1 MSTQPSRQ
9 TSLLT
14 IDNMG
19 FMLDRLGR
27 DCAPLQFLRELTQ
40 NSIEAILKLPEKQG
54 EIRWDVDWTQ
64 FDLRRDGIYKL
75 AVIDT
80 GIGMTGPEMVKYINQ
95 LSSSSNQQSH
105 EGNFGVGAKI
115 AAATR
120 NHIGLIYLSWVAGA
134 GAMIHLWR
142 DPRTGQ
148 YGLRRFELPDGTF
161 NDWLPIESSVKPD
174 IVGDHGTMVVLL
186 GNEDDEHTIRAPIGT
201 PSPSRWIAKYLNTRY
216 FRFPEDVVIK
226 AREGWENPRSD
237 GDRNLLRNVVGQKSY
252 LDDHSVKR
260 GTLQLS
266 DAAAHWWV
274 LKDESALTQNSGFIN
289 SSGHVAA
296 LYRDELYEV
305 ETSRAGVARL
315 QQFGVILGYN
325 RVVIYVEPQPAVAGE
340 LTTNTA
346 RTQLLIDSE
355 PLPWA
360 DWAGEFRD
368 NLPVDIR
375 AVIDEAAAAGINRD
389 HAQSIRDRLKQIAD
403 LFRLSRYK
411 PAAAGTFFVDD
422 NVPRRGG
429 KVSRETGG
437 GGERGEGGGG
447 NGGGRSG
454 NVYAVFATQT
464 GDPALKIKA
473 DPFPAVMWVRVKDG
487 TRQPGFL
494 DDRAATYLKEQNLL
508 QINGDFRV
516 FHDMVERFCKLY
528 SDVPGARPMI
538 EEVVTEWFEQ
548 SLVEAV
554 MGVQS
559 LEGASEWS
567 REDITRALS
576 EEALTS
582 AIMPRYHLDFAIRRS
597 LGSKLGSLK
606 PRAQQSTGSAE
617 A

>member
-1 MSTQPSRQ
+1 MTSQPSRQ

-120 NHIGLIYLSWVAGA
+120 NHTGLIYLSWVAGA

-161 NDWLPIESSVKPD
+161 NDWLPIESSVKPET
-174 IVGDHGTMVVLL
+174 VGDHGTMVVLL
-186 GNEDDEHTIRAPIGT
+186 GNEDNEHTMRAPIGT

-216 FRFPEDVVIK
+216 FRFPEGVVIK

-266 DAAAHWWV
+266 DAAARWWV
-274 LKDESALTQNSGFIN
+274 LKDESALTQNSGFVN

-325 RVVIYVEPQPAVAGE
+325 RVVIYIEPQPAAARE

-346 RTQLLIDSE
+346 RTQLLINSE

-360 DWAGEFRD
+360 DWAAEFRD
-368 NLPVDIR
+368 NLPSDIR
-375 AVIDEAAAAGINRD
+375 AVIDEAAAAGTNRD

-429 KVSRETGG
+429 KASTHIGG
-437 GGERGEGGGG
+437 GAEGGERGGG

-454 NVYAVFATQT
+454 NVYAVFATQA

-473 DPFPAVMWVRVKDG
+473 DPFPTVMWVRVKDG

-516 FHDMVERFCKLY
+516 FHDMVERFCKFY

-606 PRAQQSTGSAE
+606 PRAQQGTVNAE

>member
-1 MSTQPSRQ
+1 MSKQLSRE
-9 TSLLT
+9 TSPLT

-27 DCAPLQFLRELTQ
+27 DCAPLQFVRELTQ
-40 NSIEAILKLPEKQG
+40 NSIEAILKLPDPRG
-54 EIRWDVDWTQ
+54 EIRWDVDWTK
-64 FDLRRDGIYKL
+64 FDLERDGIYKL

-95 LSSSSNQQSH
+95 LSSSSTLQSH
-105 EGNFGVGAKI
+105 DGNFGVGAKI

-120 NHIGLIYLSWVAGA
+120 NHVGLMYLSWTGGA

-161 NDWLPIESSVKPD
+161 NDWLPIENSVKPD
-174 IVGDHGTMVVLL
+174 ILGDHGTMVVLL
-186 GNEDDEHTIRAPIGT
+186 GNADDEHTMRAPIGT
-201 PSPSRWIAKYLNTRY
+201 ASPSRWIAKYLNTRY
-216 FRFPEDVVIK
+216 FTFPAGVTVK
-226 AREGWENPRSD
+226 AREGWENPRID
-237 GDRNLLRNVVGQKSY
+237 GDRNLLRNVIGQQAY
-252 LDDHSVKR
+252 LDDHASGKGDVS
-260 GTLQLS
+260 LS
-266 DAAAHWWV
+266 NAIAHWWV
-274 LKDESALTQNSGFIN
+274 LRDESALSQNSGFIN

-296 LYRDELYEV
+296 LYRDELYEI
-305 ETSRAGVARL
+305 ETSRSGVARL

-325 RVVIYVEPQPAVAGE
+325 RVVIYVEPKPGTGTE
-340 LTTNTA
+340 LSPTTA
-346 RTQLLIDSE
+346 RTQLLLNSD

-360 DWAGEFRD
+360 DWASEFRD
-368 NLPVDIR
+368 SLPPEVR
-375 AVIDEAAAAGINRD
+375 AVIEEAAAAGVNRD
-389 HAQSIRDRLKQIAD
+389 HAQSIRERLKQIAD
-403 LFRLSRYK
+403 LFRLSRYRPS
-411 PAAAGTFFVDD
+411 PAGSFFVDD
-422 NVPRRGG
+422 DVPRRGG
-429 KVSRETGG
+429 RTARDGSGAREPS
-437 GGERGEGGGG
+437 EGGGG
-447 NGGGRSG
+447 SSGGRAG
-454 NVYAVFATQT
+454 NVYAAFATQT

-473 DPFPAVMWVRVKDG
+473 DPFPAVMWVRVQDG

-528 SDVPGARPMI
+528 SDGPGARPTV

-559 LEGASEWS
+559 LEGASQWS
-567 REDITRALS
+567 GEDIRRALS
-576 EEALTS
+576 EEALTA

-606 PRAQQSTGSAE
+606 PRGQQAALAE